1 MNISKVIKNAGILAS
16 GDFTAAVLGF
26 ISFGIIGRSLGVE
39 GLGSFSVIVTYVTLV
54 DKFLNFQSW
63 QALIKYCSKL
73 KVDNKDYNSTQLLS
87 FGLLIDIMS
96 ALLAFFI
103 SITLCDYLADFFNWN
118 NDYLNLIKLY
128 SIVILFNI
136 EGTPTAIFRIRNKFW
151 YFSKKAV
158 IISIIKLILFA
169 FGWLFSFE
177 LSYYLFA
184 TLIAQMIGFSYFLF
198 NSFKYVS
205 LTPFRYLIIENIKT
219 ILSKNPNFL
228 SFIFTTNIQT
238 SLKLTTSLVDTLIVS
253 KFLGNKAVG
262 VLQVT
267 KQFSKIF
274 TQVSSPLYKSIYPE
288 LASLW
293 ELNKIVEFKNLIKKS
308 IKYATIFSFSVYFLF
323 ALFGKFIITSYIGF
337 EFINSYYLMLI
348 YFVGIV
354 IQVSTFPIS
363 PAFLAMGYPKIPL
376 KTTFVSS
383 VAFLISFYYAYE
395 IFGYLAIGVSF
406 AIMTIIWA
414 IMNLLIFNNKI
425 KKIS

>member
-1 MNISKVIKNAGILAS
+1 MYLNKVFKNAGILAS
-16 GDFTAAVLGF
+16 GDFIAAVLGF

-54 DKFLNFQSW
+54 DKFVNFQSW

-73 KVDNKDYNSTQLLS
+73 KVDNKDYNSIQLLS
-87 FGLLIDIMS
+87 FGLLIDIIS

-103 SITLCDYLADFFNWN
+103 SITLCSYLADFFNWN

-151 YFSKKAV
+151 YFSEKAV

-169 FGWLFSFE
+169 FVWLFSSE
-177 LSYYLFA
+177 ISNYLYA
-184 TLIAQMIGFSYFLF
+184 TMLAQMIGYSYFLF

-205 LTPFRYLIIENIKT
+205 LTPFRYFIKDNVKL

-253 KFLGNKAVG
+253 KFIGNSAVG

-308 IKYATIFSFSVYFLF
+308 IKYATILSFSIYFLF
-323 ALFGKFIITSYIGF
+323 ALFGKYIITSYVGF

-363 PAFLAMGYPKIPL
+363 PAFLAMGLPKIPL
-376 KTTFVSS
+376 KTTLVSS
-383 VAFLISFYYAYE
+383 LTFLVCFYFIYE

-406 AIMTIIWA
+406 AIMTIVWLLQNSI
-414 IMNLLIFNNKI
+414 IFYYKMKNL
-425 KKIS
+425 